1 MIPQRFAY
9 SRMPAY
15 PGLEPG
21 LPMIPFTLT
30 YQGQSCTIQ
39 AVVDSGSSINVL
51 PYDIGLQLGLIWEMQ
66 AFALPV
72 AHWLRGVA
80 TFGVLLTGQ
89 LDPFPPVELAFA
101 WMQKTSAEIPVIL
114 GETNFFQEFDVW
126 FSGSQQIFEIAP
138 KGTLIKPT
146 RGKREPLANEP
157 KH

>member
-1 MIPQRFAY
+1 MTPQRFAY

-39 AVVDSGSSINVL
+39 AVVDSGASINVL

-66 AFALPV
+66 TFSLPV
-72 AHWLRGVA
+72 ASWLRGVD

-89 LDPFPPVELAFA
+89 LHPFPPVELAFA
-101 WMQKTSAEIPVIL
+101 WTQKISTEIPVIL
-114 GETNFFQEFDVW
+114 GETNFFQEFDVC
-126 FSGSQQIFEIAP
+126 FSGSQQVFEIGP
-138 KGTLIKPT
+138 KGALIKPA
-146 RGKREPLANEP
+146 K
-157 KH
+157 